1 MEVLLSI
8 LAVFAVFYAIVR
20 IFKPFCLALERA
32 IDRWLLWKQIKDN
45 QRR

>member
-8 LAVFAVFYAIVR
+8 LAVFAVFYLVVI
-20 IFKPFCLALERA
+20 IFKPFCLALEAA

>member
-1 MEVLLSI
+1 MEVLLSV
-8 LAVFAVFYAIVR
+8 LAVFAVFYFVVI
-20 IFKPFCLALERA
+20 IFKPFCLAMEAA